1 MEQSMATT
9 DSSHANSHGIRTV
22 ARLFVRAVLTLA
34 GVVAALFCYFVCDG
48 MFAGYPQYGT
58 DILSRV
64 GLVLIS
70 ATGGIAWIL
79 DHRRIDDD
87 D

>member
-1 MEQSMATT
+1 MATT
-9 DSSHANSHGIRTV
+9 DSSRADSHGTRTV
-22 ARLFVRAVLTLA
+22 ARLFGRAVLTLA
-34 GVVAALFCYFVCDG
+34 LVIAALFCFFVCQG

-58 DILSRV
+58 DILSDV
-64 GLVLIS
+64 GMILIS
-70 ATGGIAWIL
+70 ATGGIAWII